1 MLIFSQHFGRKN
13 LSLWENS
20 ISKHTVELCEQIF
33 FSLYTGGEIESEPTV
48 DLSSEYTSR
57 IQKEMENVERP
68 IPPSMDS
75 SSMAR
80 LSQTQYLASVVKV
93 CLLLTFPEYV

>member
-1 MLIFSQHFGRKN
+1 MGEFL
-13 LSLWENS
+13 
-20 ISKHTVELCEQIF
+20 EQTNCIARINI
-33 FSLYTGGEIESEPTV
+33 FSLYTGGEVESEPTV

-93 CLLLTFPEYV
+93 